1 MKKKTLW
8 FMLINVNKSE
18 VKMKNLD
25 KNSKTKENLLKA
37 FAGESMARNR
47 YTFYSKIAKKEGFE
61 QIAGFFLET
70 AENEKEHAKIFYDF
84 LGEQADTMEIKDA
97 KYGIGISN
105 STLTNLQN
113 AASGEHE
120 ENSFLYPSFSKIAK
134 EEGYNEISS
143 AFSNVVKV
151 EIEHEKRYL
160 ELINNILDGKVFKK
174 EEEVIWKCR
183 KCGYH
188 HIGKKAPDICPV
200 CKHPIGYFE
209 LFVKNY

>member
-1 MKKKTLW
+1 
-8 FMLINVNKSE
+8 
-18 VKMKNLD
+18 MKNLD

-47 YTFYSKIAKKEGFE
+47 YTMYSKIAKNEGFE

-70 AENEKEHAKIFYDF
+70 AENEKEHAKIFYKL
-84 LGEQADTMEIKDA
+84 LGEKADTLEIVNA
-97 KYGIGISN
+97 KYGIGLSN

-134 EEGYNEISS
+134 EEGYDEI
-143 AFSNVVKV
+143 ADVFSNVVKV

-160 ELINNILDGKVFKK
+160 ELINNILDGKVFKRN
-174 EEEVIWKCR
+174 EDVIWKCR
-183 KCGYH
+183 NCGYH
-188 HIGKKAPDICPV
+188 HIGEKAPDVCPV

-209 LFVKNY
+209 LFVKNYWK

>member
-1 MKKKTLW
+1 MIK
-8 FMLINVNKSE
+8 
-18 VKMKNLD
+18 LD

-47 YTFYSKIAKKEGFE
+47 YTFYSKVAKKEGFE
-61 QIAGFFLET
+61 QISALFLET
-70 AENEKEHAKIFYDF
+70 AENEKEHAKIYYNF
-84 LGEQADTMEIKDA
+84 LGEDADTLEIKDA
-97 KYGIGISN
+97 KYGFGISN
-105 STLTNLQN
+105 STLINLQN

-120 ENSFLYPSFSKIAK
+120 ENSFLYPNFSKIAK
-134 EEGYNEISS
+134 EEGYDEISA
-143 AFSNVVKV
+143 AFSNIVKV

-160 ELINNILDGKVFKK
+160 ELINNILDGKVFTKDN
-174 EEEVIWKCR
+174 EVVWKCR

-188 HIGKKAPDICPV
+188 HIAKDAPKICPV

>member
-1 MKKKTLW
+1 
-8 FMLINVNKSE
+8 
-18 VKMKNLD
+18 MKNLD
-25 KNSKTKENLLKA
+25 KNSNTKENLLKA

-47 YTFYSKIAKKEGFE
+47 YTMYSKIAKNEGFE
-61 QIAGFFLET
+61 QIAGFFSET
-70 AENEKEHAKIFYDF
+70 AENEKEHAKIFYGL
-84 LGEQADTMEIKDA
+84 LGEESDILEINNA

-105 STLTNLQN
+105 STLINLQN

-120 ENSFLYPSFSKIAK
+120 ENSFLYPSFAKTAK
-134 EEGYNEISS
+134 EEGYDEISTI
-143 AFSNVVKV
+143 FSLITKV

-174 EEEVIWKCR
+174 ENEVIWKCR

-188 HIGKKAPDICPV
+188 YTGKKAPDICPV
-200 CKHPIGYFE
+200 CKHPIGFFE

>member
-1 MKKKTLW
+1 MK
-8 FMLINVNKSE
+8 E
-18 VKMKNLD
+18 LD

-61 QIAGFFLET
+61 QIAEIFLET
-70 AENEKEHAKIFYDF
+70 AENEKEHGKIFYKL
-84 LGEQADTMEIKDA
+84 LGENADVLEISNA

-113 AASGEHE
+113 AAGGEHE
-120 ENSFLYPSFSKIAK
+120 ENSYLYPLFAKIAK
-134 EEGYNEISS
+134 EEGYEEIAST
-143 AFSNVVKV
+143 FLNIVKV

-174 EEEVIWKCR
+174 DNEVIWKCT

-188 HIGKKAPDICPV
+188 HIGKEAPKICPV

-209 LFVKNY
+209 LFVKNYWK